1 MLDVTFFNGDEPGQ
15 RAPSSCVH
23 DRSYHQAGA
32 CMYSPRDPINAKDF
46 IRQVEQDREMK
57 RRLLR
62 HPIVTKAE
70 QFVRWIVR
78 RNRKS
83 L

>member
-1 MLDVTFFNGDEPGQ
+1 
-15 RAPSSCVH
+15 
-23 DRSYHQAGA
+23 
-32 CMYSPRDPINAKDF
+32 MYSPRDPINAKDF